1 MNKLTLTLLA
11 GLLAGAM
18 NTALA
23 GPVVLAAHP
32 LTQALTATL
41 TADTGIEARRVAPAS
56 IPPTRLLS
64 YFSGRGA
71 PALQQAATGADAVVA
86 LRSIWPEDPLYPL
99 ARRCNIR
106 IVEIDAARPV
116 DGALPGIALQGGPQ
130 AAALGAYPW
139 LDAIN
144 LGRMA
149 DIVAADLGRLSPDDR
164 AKIES
169 NLAAFRRQLV
179 TLAAGT
185 EAQLAAVSNVSVLSL
200 SDRLDYLISGFNLDL
215 VGTELKEEEA
225 WTTQALGALSQRL
238 KSQSVALVVHHQQPS
253 EELARA
259 IAAGGARLVV
269 LDTTGAD
276 PLGELERN
284 ATRLTRALGARR

>member
-1 MNKLTLTLLA
+1 M
-11 GLLAGAM
+11 
-18 NTALA
+18 
-23 GPVVLAAHP
+23 
-32 LTQALTATL
+32 
-41 TADTGIEARRVAPAS
+41 
-56 IPPTRLLS
+56 
-64 YFSGRGA
+64 
-71 PALQQAATGADAVVA
+71 VA

-99 ARRCNIR
+99 ARRSNIR

-179 TLAAGT
+179 TLAADT
-185 EAQLAAVSNVSVLSL
+185 EARLAAVSNVSVLSL

-215 VGTELKEEEA
+215 VGTDLKEEEA